1 VRDLCIHRGVFGVGP
16 SNADNEILPRPSL
29 VAMATKFETKRA
41 INRFLLEIF
50 AKSLRLMGGFGDGLF
65 DEGNLIPPQWRPLLS
80 FECYMTPNGQDRDCK
95 IFMARYLRN

>member
-1 VRDLCIHRGVFGVGP
+1 MVFGGQ
-16 SNADNEILPRPSL
+16 SNSVISIHPGLSL
-29 VAMATKFETKRA
+29 VPMKTKFETKRA